1 MDALLDMAG
10 TIYTVNL
17 TRDTLE
23 RNISPAGKSDSDRAL
38 FLDYPLPCSY
48 RDYCDEYRK
57 RVTPATLGSYRTA
70 DTSARLLKRFAAGE
84 KHITVEYCV
93 QEDDGAIRWVQKTVL
108 MTRMV
113 VFDTEILAEVP
124 MIYAIILLQ
133 DTTQRHERDEQEQAR
148 LQAAFN
154 EMRAE
159 AKQENVTSN
168 VISSKEAYAVKLVTH
183 IEIQTEETDATIS
196 ETQTTLHLKAWVTPV
211 LATIANVEWS
221 IVEGEEFATINKDG
235 VLTANMGAK
244 AGAVVVQAKAID
256 GSEVMA
262 ERTFDIP
269 QSTGISAVTDG
280 ASAVTILSGY
290 GNILVKYAT
299 GLMRITTAN
308 GAVVHSSVVDGE
320 RKVYLPAGIYIVKI
334 GKTVRKVVVR

>member
-108 MTRMV
+108 MTQTTMFDPEINAEMPMV
-113 VFDTEILAEVP
+113 T
-124 MIYAIILLQ
+124 AIILLQ
-133 DTTQRHERDEQEQAR
+133 DTSQMHARDE
-148 LQAAFN
+148 
-154 EMRAE
+154 
-159 AKQENVTSN
+159 
-168 VISSKEAYAVKLVTH
+168 
-183 IEIQTEETDATIS
+183 
-196 ETQTTLHLKAWVTPV
+196 
-211 LATIANVEWS
+211 
-221 IVEGEEFATINKDG
+221 
-235 VLTANMGAK
+235 
-244 AGAVVVQAKAID
+244 
-256 GSEVMA
+256 
-262 ERTFDIP
+262 
-269 QSTGISAVTDG
+269 
-280 ASAVTILSGY
+280 
-290 GNILVKYAT
+290 
-299 GLMRITTAN
+299 
-308 GAVVHSSVVDGE
+308 
-320 RKVYLPAGIYIVKI
+320 
-334 GKTVRKVVVR
+334 